1 MPRWTPGMAVATAED
16 MVAFTEAYAAATCI
30 QDAATLRTMHAEDS
44 ISASGSEP
52 GNPMSDEE
60 RRRYIEERQ
69 WAFPDFHFEATNI
82 VANPEK
88 GTTTFEW
95 TVTGTFLN
103 PFKDIKPNGNRVTQT
118 GTTELQIVKGKIVRE
133 TSYQDRD
140 NFMKQLLAPPQDKTK
155 TDGGAAARDNE

>member
-1 MPRWTPGMAVATAED
+1 MPWRPGMAVATAED
-16 MVAFTEAYAAATCI
+16 MVAFTEAYTTAVCI
-30 QDAATLRTMHAEDS
+30 QDPETIAAMHAEHS
-44 ISASGSEP
+44 ISSSGSEP
-52 GNPMSDEE
+52 GKPMTDDE
-60 RRRYIEERQ
+60 RRSYIEERQ

-118 GTTELQIVKGKIVRE
+118 GTTELQIENGKIVRE
-133 TSYQDRD
+133 TSFQDRA
-140 NFMKQLLAPPQDKTK
+140 NFMKQLTAPPAEMKSEPVA
-155 TDGGAAARDNE
+155 GAR